1 MASAMKYRTGV
12 AFALAISVSVAASA
26 NDWLAI
32 PVDADDWLAIP
43 VAYSDD
49 KATDD
54 KATDHATHTR
64 LENKI
69 DSLAELVAGAID
81 SNLPQVEEPD
91 EVLLR
96 PSIPSSANTPQ
107 SRTRWRLFRR
117 R

>member
-1 MASAMKYRTGV
+1 MKYRTGV

-54 KATDHATHTR
+54 NATHTR